1 VRRIGEAAS
10 DEVSGLLR
18 EHRDELDAL
27 ADRLIERETLDEADA
42 YAAAGIDHPDGES
55 ALALSRG
62 KEWTVKLELGSP
74 VRCTD
79 GPFGELADVVIDPIA
94 RRVTHL
100 VVAPQHRHGL
110 ARLVPIDL
118 AAAADNG
125 HAAVLLRCTLEH
137 ARQLPSVQ
145 EFAYLRLGEFPAKDP
160 DWDVGIEN
168 VLALPYYDYAGFG
181 EQAIDYDSP
190 VSMTYDRVPKGEVE
204 IRRASDVV
212 SADGHRL
219 GHVDGFLVA
228 GDDQITHVVLERG
241 HLWGRR
247 DVTIPIGAVTRVTTD
262 SVTVRLTKDEVA
274 ALPAI
279 PVHRWAD

>member
-1 VRRIGEAAS
+1 M
-10 DEVSGLLR
+10 
-18 EHRDELDAL
+18 
-27 ADRLIERETLDEADA
+27 
-42 YAAAGIDHPDGES
+42 
-55 ALALSRG
+55 
-62 KEWTVKLELGSP
+62 KLELGSP
-74 VRCTD
+74 VSCTD

-100 VVAPQHRHGL
+100 VVAPDHQHGL

-118 AAAADNG
+118 AGAANNDT
-125 HAAVLLRCTLEH
+125 AVSLDCTLEH

-145 EFAYLRLGEFPAKDP
+145 EFAYLRLGEFPANDP
-160 DWDVGIEN
+160 HWDVGIEN
-168 VLALPYYDYAGFG
+168 VLALPYYGYAGLG
-181 EQAIDYDSP
+181 EPPIDYDP
-190 VSMTYDRVPKGEVE
+190 NVSMTYDRVPKGEVE
-204 IRRASDVV
+204 IRRASEVM

-228 GDDQITHVVLERG
+228 DDDQITHVVLERG

-247 DVTIPIGAVTRVTTD
+247 DVTIPIGAVSQVKTD
-262 SVTVRLTKDEVA
+262 SVAVRLTKDQVE

>member
-1 VRRIGEAAS
+1 
-10 DEVSGLLR
+10 
-18 EHRDELDAL
+18 
-27 ADRLIERETLDEADA
+27 
-42 YAAAGIDHPDGES
+42 
-55 ALALSRG
+55 
-62 KEWTVKLELGSP
+62 VKLELGSP
-74 VRCTD
+74 VHCTD

-100 VVAPQHRHGL
+100 VVAPHHRHGL

-118 AAAADNG
+118 AVAANNG
-125 HAAVLLRCTLEH
+125 HAAISLRCTLEH

-145 EFAYLRLGEFPAKDP
+145 EFAYLRMGEFPANDP

-168 VLALPYYDYAGFG
+168 VLALPYYGYAGFG
-181 EQAIDYDSP
+181 VEAMDYDP
-190 VSMTYDRVPKGEVE
+190 HVSTTYDRVPKGEVE
-204 IRRASDVV
+204 IRRASEVL
-212 SADGHRL
+212 SSDGDRL

-247 DVTIPIGAVTRVTTD
+247 EVTIPISAVTRVETD

-279 PVHRWAD
+279 PVHRGAD